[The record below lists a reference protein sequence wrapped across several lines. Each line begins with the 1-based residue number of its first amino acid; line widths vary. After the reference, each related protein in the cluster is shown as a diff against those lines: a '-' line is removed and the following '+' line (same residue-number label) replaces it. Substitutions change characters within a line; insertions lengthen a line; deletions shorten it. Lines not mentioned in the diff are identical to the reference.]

1 MKTYNTLQSGF
12 LALAGSMLIVT
23 PALAAAAKPD
33 APAEIIVTAPL
44 ESARI
49 DSLQGAEVLKREE
62 IVATLNGGI
71 GTTLSALPGIA
82 TSYFGA
88 GASRPI
94 IRGLGEDRVLV
105 LQNGIGAIDAST
117 ASPDHAV
124 TSDGLDAERI
134 EILRG
139 AAALAYGGNAIG
151 GVVNVIDQSI
161 PTRRVDGIKGHALA
175 TLNSVDDGREGALDA
190 TTGLGPLVLRGAVSA
205 RETEDYETPIGTTP
219 NSWTKLRTF
228 GVGASFVGAESF
240 AGLAANRTETEY
252 GLLPEAPGEPGG
264 RIDLE
269 QTRIEA
275 RGDAKVSFGPIDRI
289 DFATQ
294 HADYTHTEYEAD
306 GKAGT
311 RFESQG
317 WEARFEAHHTLGAL
331 KGAVGVQASDA
342 DLEALGDEA
351 FIPPSQTRK
360 AGVFAVE
367 RFDRQ
372 RWGLEGGVRLDR
384 TEIESAIAPG
394 RTFNASSLSIGAF
407 ARPAEGWFAGV
418 NVAKTER
425 APSAV
430 ELYAD
435 GAHVATRTYEI
446 GDDGLKPETAR
457 SIEASVRYAKT
468 AWGFEVNL
476 YHVDFSDYIALVNRG
491 DVQWSDED
499 AGVEGFAASADDPSI
514 PPDASI
520 LPIAAYVQK
529 DARFTGG
536 EISATAKLFDLGPFA
551 VGGRASLDVV
561 RAEFASGGA
570 LPRIPPRTARVRL
583 TADSDS
589 WSGSLEA
596 VDVGAQDRAAEFE
609 TTTKGYTM
617 LNAGLA
623 WRPSGRDGAITVRL
637 DGRNLTDELG
647 RVHTSFLKDETPLPG
662 RSIRLAVTADF

>member
-1 MKTYNTLQSGF
+1 MKTYISVQSGF
-12 LALAGSMLIVT
+12 LALAGSMLIAA

-161 PTRRVDGIKGHALA
+161 PTRRVEGIEGHGLA
-175 TLNSVDDGREGALDA
+175 TLSSVDDGREGAFEA
-190 TTGLGPLVLRGAVSA
+190 ATGLGPIVVRGSVSA
-205 RETEDYETPIGTTP
+205 RDTQDYETPIGRVA
-219 NSWTKLRTF
+219 NSWTEVRTY
-228 GVGASFVGAESF
+228 GAGAAFVGAAGF
-240 AGLAANRTETEY
+240 AGIAAKRTETDY
-252 GLLPEAPGEPGG
+252 GLLPEAPGEAGG
-264 RIDLE
+264 RIGLK
-269 QTRIEA
+269 QTRIET
-275 RGDAKVSFGPIDRI
+275 RGDAKVRFGPIDRI
-289 DFATQ
+289 DYSAQ
-294 HADYTHTEYEAD
+294 HSDYAHTEFEPNGAP
-306 GKAGT
+306 GT
-311 RFESQG
+311 RFESEG
-317 WEARFEAHHTLGAL
+317 WEARFEAHHALGAL
-331 KGAVGVQASDA
+331 KGAFGVQASDA
-342 DLEALGDEA
+342 DLAALGAEA
-351 FIPPSQTRK
+351 FITPSQTRK
-360 AGVFAVE
+360 GGVFAVE
-367 RFDRQ
+367 RFDRG

-384 TEIESAIAPG
+384 TEIDNAVLPG
-394 RTFNASSLSIGAF
+394 RRFDASSASFGAF
-407 ARPAEGWFAGV
+407 MRPAEGWFAGV
-418 NVAKTER
+418 TLAKAER

-435 GAHVATRTYEI
+435 GAHVATKTYEI
-446 GDDGLKPETAR
+446 GDARLSPETAR
-457 SIEASVRYAKT
+457 SIEASVRFANDE
-468 AWGFEVNL
+468 AGFEVNL
-476 YHVDFSDYIALVNRG
+476 YHVDFADYIALVNRG

-499 AGVEGFAASADDPSI
+499 AGVEGFAPSADDPSI
-514 PPDASI
+514 PPDARI

-536 EISATAKLFDLGPFA
+536 EISANAKLFEFGPFA
-551 VGGRASLDVV
+551 IGGRASVDLV

-583 TADSDS
+583 TADSDA
-589 WSGSLEA
+589 WSGSLEV
-596 VDVGAQDRAAEFE
+596 VDVGAQNRAAEFE

-617 LNAGLA
+617 LNAGVA
-623 WRPSGRDGAITVRL
+623 WRPTGRGGPFTIRL

-647 RVHTSFLKDETPLPG
+647 RVHTSFLKNETPLPG